1 MRRAAERVM
10 AMEDRTAKWAPCLTG
25 GEWRR
30 GRGVSR
36 ETTVILVDVFQL
48 FTYGETRFE
57 NVTLSAFV

>member
-36 ETTVILVDVFQL
+36 ETMVILVDVFM
-48 FTYGETRFE
+48 
-57 NVTLSAFV
+57 